1 MEIAGELEVHQHFI
15 DGAPSPG
22 AGGRT
27 YDLVDPA
34 TGEAAGRAARGDADD
49 VARAIAAARRAF
61 QDGRWSGLGVA
72 RRARIL
78 NAFADAIEAALPH
91 LSDVETRYTGR
102 PIREMR
108 AQLSRLPEWY
118 RYFAA
123 VARSRDD
130 TVTPF
135 EGPYHN
141 YARRV
146 PIGVVAQVTPW
157 NHPLLI
163 LAKKLAPALAAGNCV
178 VIKPSE
184 FTPVTTLMLAQIAKD
199 AGVPDGVMNVVTGYG
214 SEAGAALT
222 HSKGIDKIDLT
233 GGTETGR
240 AVAQAAGANLILCSC
255 ELGGKAPML
264 VLPGA
269 DLDAAAAGA
278 VFAAFIAAGQTCI
291 AGTRILVQ
299 ERMIEPF
306 LQRFLPRVRSLR
318 LGLPQALETQ
328 LGPLVAER
336 QLARTQE
343 YVGIAI
349 AEGATVA
356 CGGKRPDDPVLAGG
370 FFYEPTVL
378 TGVTNDM
385 RVAQDE
391 IFGPVTCV
399 IGYRDEDHAVSIAN
413 DIRYGL
419 GASVWT
425 SDAAQGMRVAHRL
438 ECGIVWINDHHRIDP
453 SSVWG
458 GFKASGIGH
467 ENGHEAYREY
477 TKIQSIVVNLGA
489 PPDWYGTTD
498 VVRLS

>member
-1 MEIAGELEVHQHFI
+1 MKIAGELEVHRHFI
-15 DGAPSPG
+15 DGVSSPSANG
-22 AGGRT
+22 ET
-27 YDLVDPA
+27 YDLVDPG
-34 TGEAAGRAARGDADD
+34 TGEVAGKAARGDAND
-49 VARAIAAARRAF
+49 VDRAIAAARRAF
-61 QDGRWSGLGVA
+61 QDGRWSQLGVV

-78 NAFADAIEAALPH
+78 NAFADAIEAALPR
-91 LSDVETRYTGR
+91 LAEVETRYTGR

-118 RYFAA
+118 RYFSA
-123 VARSRDD
+123 VARSSDD
-130 TVTPF
+130 IVTPF

-141 YARRV
+141 YVRRI

-178 VIKPSE
+178 VVKPSE
-184 FTPVTTLMLAQIAKD
+184 LTPVTTLMLAQIAKD
-199 AGVPDGVMNVVTGYG
+199 TGVPDGVMNVVTGFG
-214 SEAGAALT
+214 PEAGAALSY
-222 HSKGIDKIDLT
+222 SKGIDKLDLT

-240 AVAQAAGANLILCSC
+240 AVAQAAGANLIRCSC

-264 VLPGA
+264 VLPDA
-269 DLDAAAAGA
+269 DLDATAAGA

-299 ERMIEPF
+299 EQMVEPF

-318 LGLPQALETQ
+318 LGLPQAVETQ
-328 LGPLVAER
+328 LGPLVAAR
-336 QLARTQE
+336 QLARTEE
-343 YVGIAI
+343 YVAI
-349 AEGATVA
+349 ALSEGATVA
-356 CGGKRPDDPVLAGG
+356 CGGKRPDDPKLAGG
-370 FFYEPTVL
+370 FYYEPTVL
-378 TGVTNDM
+378 TGVTNGM

-399 IGYRDEDHAVSIAN
+399 IAYRDEDHAVAIAN

-425 SDAAQGMRVAHRL
+425 ADAARGMRVAHRL
-438 ECGIVWINDHHRIDP
+438 DCGIVWINDHHRIDP

-477 TKIQSIVVNLGA
+477 TKTQSVVVNLGK